1 MKISNVYIGGWFQ
14 RTMLQLSEI
23 YDFLREAKTKLALDQ
38 DKLVEYRKNLQIG
51 RIDYGVQGE
60 EYIEF
65 TTALNIKVKIFEDG
79 LIILNNHNVSEDT
92 LFADID
98 ALTDYYETKLSP
110 AFSYLFSLGAPVP
123 KELAHI
129 ETVYPYFV
137 VTDKATKEE
146 MNTLLTRTD
155 KQKYFEFD
163 NEKYDVIRG
172 DVYYFINN
180 KKAEAENIERYI
192 EEQIF
197 IREFKGQLHRYLNLH
212 RIIWEKIDNVKDRA
226 SVKGADIVSFNTKLE
241 SYAKTITLIE
251 GRINQ
256 MSTYLPTR
264 EKIAKSDK
272 ELVEFLNIS
281 GYRYETL
288 KDTLDYIKYLWSMT
302 KNYVSSAQK
311 LFNGLKSDV
320 SNKSINSLTL
330 VTSMSAG
337 ASVIGLLTKSQP
349 EFTVFGIAYFFIL
362 ALIVLSL
369 NKFLKFI
376 QNNRRYKVN
385 DVELDKNISFDDK
398 LYSFTSNS
406 YIRNYCCHI

>member
-1 MKISNVYIGGWFQ
+1 MKINNVYIGGWFQ

-23 YDFLREAKTKLALDQ
+23 YDFLREATTKLALDQ
-38 DKLVEYRKNLQIG
+38 DKLIEYRKNLQIG

-163 NEKYDVIRG
+163 NEKYDFIRG

-180 KKAEAENIERYI
+180 KKAETENIERYI

-385 DVELDKNISFDDK
+385 DVELDKNINFDDK
-398 LYSFTSNS
+398 
-406 YIRNYCCHI
+406 

>member
-1 MKISNVYIGGWFQ
+1 
-14 RTMLQLSEI
+14 
-23 YDFLREAKTKLALDQ
+23 
-38 DKLVEYRKNLQIG
+38 
-51 RIDYGVQGE
+51 
-60 EYIEF
+60 
-65 TTALNIKVKIFEDG
+65 
-79 LIILNNHNVSEDT
+79 
-92 LFADID
+92 
-98 ALTDYYETKLSP
+98 
-110 AFSYLFSLGAPVP
+110 
-123 KELAHI
+123 
-129 ETVYPYFV
+129 
-137 VTDKATKEE
+137 

-180 KKAEAENIERYI
+180 KKAETENIERYI

-362 ALIVLSL
+362 ALIVLFF
-369 NKFLKFI
+369 KQIPKI
-376 QNNRRYKVN
+376 
-385 DVELDKNISFDDK
+385 
-398 LYSFTSNS
+398 YSK
-406 YIRNYCCHI
+406 

>member
-23 YDFLREAKTKLALDQ
+23 YDFLREAKSKLALDQ

-398 LYSFTSNS
+398 
-406 YIRNYCCHI
+406 

>member
-1 MKISNVYIGGWFQ
+1 MKINNVYIGGWFQ

-23 YDFLREAKTKLALDQ
+23 YDFLREATTKLALDQ
-38 DKLVEYRKNLQIG
+38 DKLIEYRKNLQIG

-180 KKAEAENIERYI
+180 KKAETENIERYI

-311 LFNGLKSDV
+311 LFNGLKGDV

-385 DVELDKNISFDDK
+385 DVELDKNINFDDK
-398 LYSFTSNS
+398 
-406 YIRNYCCHI
+406 

>member
-1 MKISNVYIGGWFQ
+1 MKINNVYIGGWFQ

-23 YDFLREAKTKLALDQ
+23 YDFLREATTKLALDQ
-38 DKLVEYRKNLQIG
+38 DKLIEYRKSLQIG

-180 KKAEAENIERYI
+180 KKAETENIERYI

-398 LYSFTSNS
+398 
-406 YIRNYCCHI
+406 

>member
-1 MKISNVYIGGWFQ
+1 MKINNVYIGGRFQ

-23 YDFLREAKTKLALDQ
+23 YDFLREATTKLALDQ
-38 DKLVEYRKNLQIG
+38 DKLIEYRKNLQIG

-180 KKAEAENIERYI
+180 KKAETENIERYI

-385 DVELDKNISFDDK
+385 DVELDKNINFDDK
-398 LYSFTSNS
+398 
-406 YIRNYCCHI
+406 

>member
-1 MKISNVYIGGWFQ
+1 MKINNVYIGGWFQ

-23 YDFLREAKTKLALDQ
+23 YDFLREATTKLALDQ
-38 DKLVEYRKNLQIG
+38 DKLIEYRKNLQIG

-163 NEKYDVIRG
+163 NEKCDVIRG

-180 KKAEAENIERYI
+180 KKAETENIERYI

-385 DVELDKNISFDDK
+385 DVELDKNINFDDK
-398 LYSFTSNS
+398 
-406 YIRNYCCHI
+406 

>member
-23 YDFLREAKTKLALDQ
+23 YDFLRDAKTKLALDQ

-180 KKAEAENIERYI
+180 KKAETENIERYI

-256 MSTYLPTR
+256 MST
-264 EKIAKSDK
+264 
-272 ELVEFLNIS
+272 
-281 GYRYETL
+281 
-288 KDTLDYIKYLWSMT
+288 
-302 KNYVSSAQK
+302 
-311 LFNGLKSDV
+311 
-320 SNKSINSLTL
+320 
-330 VTSMSAG
+330 
-337 ASVIGLLTKSQP
+337 
-349 EFTVFGIAYFFIL
+349 
-362 ALIVLSL
+362 
-369 NKFLKFI
+369 
-376 QNNRRYKVN
+376 
-385 DVELDKNISFDDK
+385 
-398 LYSFTSNS
+398 
-406 YIRNYCCHI
+406 

>member
-1 MKISNVYIGGWFQ
+1 MKINNVYIGGWFQ

-23 YDFLREAKTKLALDQ
+23 YDFLREATTKLALDQ
-38 DKLVEYRKNLQIG
+38 DKLIEYRKNLQIG

-180 KKAEAENIERYI
+180 KKAETENIERYI

-376 QNNRRYKVN
+376 QNNRRY
-385 DVELDKNISFDDK
+385 L
-398 LYSFTSNS
+398 
-406 YIRNYCCHI
+406 